1 MVVACEH
8 FALLRHSL
16 QDAIRAPTTEY
27 KRKEVLLMIKL
38 IASDMDGTLLNDKM
52 QVSDENASAIRQ
64 AQESGIEFIV
74 ATGRGLSEAKPLL
87 ADQQLHTAYVT
98 LNGAMVYDE
107 AGNLVVS
114 IPIPDD
120 LTKQSMALLDERN
133 LYYELVTNHGIFS
146 NSRVRRIQNV
156 ADLLV
161 NLNPDTNY
169 KLAVALASARLE
181 IMNINYVDN
190 YQDVLANPE
199 LKVMKIITFNTADP
213 TALSEPK
220 HILLDTGKLMVTSSS
235 RNNIEINSIEAQKG
249 IALAKYAAQKGYGME
264 SVMSIGDNFNDESMI
279 RDAKYSVAMGN
290 AVQPIKDLAW
300 FITATNTNNG
310 VALAI
315 LKAMEENRHG

>member
-1 MVVACEH
+1 
-8 FALLRHSL
+8 
-16 QDAIRAPTTEY
+16 
-27 KRKEVLLMIKL
+27 MIKL

-52 QVSDENASAIRQ
+52 QVSDENAAAIRQ
-64 AQESGIEFIV
+64 AQQSGIEFIV
-74 ATGRGLSEAKPLL
+74 ATGRGLSEAKPLM
-87 ADQQLHTAYVT
+87 ADQDLHPAYVT

-107 AGNLVVS
+107 DGNLVVS
-114 IPIPDD
+114 IPLGDEMTRYAI
-120 LTKQSMALLDERN
+120 SLLDERD

-181 IMNINYVDN
+181 IMNINYVDS
-190 YQDVLANPE
+190 YDEILANPE
-199 LKVMKIITFNTADP
+199 LKVMKIIAFNTADP

-220 HILLDTGKLMVTSSS
+220 RILIETGKAMVTSSS
-235 RNNIEINSIEAQKG
+235 RNNIEINNIEAQKG
-249 IALAKYAAQKGYGME
+249 IALAKYAKQKGYGME

-300 FITATNTNNG
+300 FVTATNTNHG

-315 LKAMEENRHG
+315 LKALDENRKQ

>member
-1 MVVACEH
+1 
-8 FALLRHSL
+8 
-16 QDAIRAPTTEY
+16 
-27 KRKEVLLMIKL
+27 MIKL

-87 ADQQLHTAYVT
+87 ADQKLETAYIT

-107 AGNLVVS
+107 DGNLVVS
-114 IPIPDD
+114 IPLEDEMTQYAMKMLEDD
-120 LTKQSMALLDERN
+120 N
-133 LYYELVTNHGIFS
+133 LYFELVTNHGIFS
-146 NSRVRRIQNV
+146 DSRARRIQNV

-181 IMNINYVDN
+181 IMNINYVESYD
-190 YQDVLANPE
+190 DVMAMPE
-199 LKVMKIITFNTADP
+199 IKVMKIIAFNTADP
-213 TALSEPK
+213 TSLIAPKKAL
-220 HILLDTGKLMVTSSS
+220 LNTGKLMVTSSS
-235 RNNIEINSIEAQKG
+235 RNNIEINNIEAQKG
-249 IALAKYAAQKGYGME
+249 IALAKYAKQKGYGMD
-264 SVMSIGDNFNDESMI
+264 SVMTIGDNFNDESMI

-300 FITATNTNNG
+300 FITATNTNHG

-315 LKAMEENRHG
+315 LKALDENRQK